1 MTAEEMEKMA
11 DEYAD
16 IYVEKFQ
23 NIARRAYQDGI
34 MEAFRGTEWMDM
46 EDD

>member
-1 MTAEEMEKMA
+1 MTAEEMDKLA

-16 IYVEKFQ
+16 IYVERFQ

-34 MEAFRGTEWMDM
+34 MDAFAWMKERMTEL
-46 EDD
+46 